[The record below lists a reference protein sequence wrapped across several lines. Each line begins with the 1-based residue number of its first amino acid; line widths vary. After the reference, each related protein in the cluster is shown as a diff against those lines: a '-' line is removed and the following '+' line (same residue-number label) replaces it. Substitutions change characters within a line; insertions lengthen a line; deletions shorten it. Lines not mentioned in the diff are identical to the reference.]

1 MRLSSFFL
9 PEIPRPA
16 AVLGLL
22 ALLATG
28 CVSRTPAPLPPLP
41 VVTVAPAP
49 VPVLPRPAPI
59 APPPPAAVVAPVPV
73 PAPVVRPPPALLAA
87 RTTAGSESEVF
98 GHTKLH
104 QVRFDIAPGEWA
116 VLQTS
121 SARGGS
127 GIKGSDYVQADG
139 RPIHI
144 GSGFG
149 GFYPWAHIDVTLD
162 GEEFKNVG
170 LRYRGNGSFSQSTG
184 FAPFRANFKL
194 KLDVFGTK
202 GSWEGEKSLNLNAGV
217 VDTSN
222 VREAAAFALFRR
234 AGVPAPRTAYAQ
246 VTFNVPG
253 LYKDVPGGYVYTLI
267 ENVGGRFLKNALPPG
282 DGLLMKPEGTQGGI
296 QVQGSG
302 TWAAY
307 AGVFYPDREATPHE
321 RQRIMEFCQ
330 LISQTDVAL
339 FRAKVGT
346 YLDVEEFLRFIA
358 INAFIQ
364 NGDSYLRGG
373 HNYYFYLD
381 SRDDKFRF
389 IPWDQDLSM
398 GSGNSFG
405 LSLDFLTPWTGNQP
419 LIYWLL
425 DDPVVNARYRAILA
439 ELSATVLSRPELAR
453 LMDELEGVA
462 GRHGYSPRAFLDSR
476 AQQLERAVAG
486 WNTPR
491 EPTPATP

>member
-1 MRLSSFFL
+1 MLFRS
-9 PEIPRPA
+9 
-16 AVLGLL
+16 
-22 ALLATG
+22 
-28 CVSRTPAPLPPLP
+28 
-41 VVTVAPAP
+41 
-49 VPVLPRPAPI
+49 
-59 APPPPAAVVAPVPV
+59 
-73 PAPVVRPPPALLAA
+73 
-87 RTTAGSESEVF
+87 
-98 GHTKLH
+98 HTNLH
-104 QVRFDIAPGEWA
+104 QLRFEIAAGEWA

-121 SARGGS
+121 SARGGG

-149 GFYPWAHIDVTLD
+149 GFFPWAHIDATLD

-170 LRYRGNGSFSQSTG
+170 LRYRGNGSFSNSSG
-184 FAPFRANFKL
+184 YAPFRANFKL

-234 AGVPAPRTAYAQ
+234 AGVPAPRTAYVQ

-253 LYKDVPGGYVYTLI
+253 LYKETSAGYVYTLI

-282 DGLLMKPEGTQGGI
+282 DGLLMKPEGTSGGI
-296 QVQGSG
+296 QMQGNGS
-302 TWAAY
+302 WASY
-307 AGVFYPDREATPHE
+307 ASVFYPDREATPHE

-339 FRAKVGT
+339 FRSKVGT
-346 YLDVEEFLRFIA
+346 YLDVDEFLRFIA

-381 SRDDKFRF
+381 SKDDKFRF
-389 IPWDQDLSM
+389 IPWDQDISM
-398 GSGNSFG
+398 GSGSGMFG
-405 LSLDFLTPWTGNQP
+405 GADFMNPWSGNQP
-419 LIYWLL
+419 LIYWLF
-425 DDPVVNARYRAILA
+425 DDPAVNARYRAILA
-439 ELSATVLSRPELAR
+439 ELSATVLSRAELTK
-453 LMDELEGVA
+453 LVDELEGVA
-462 GRHGYSPRAFLDSR
+462 GRHGYSPRSFLESR
-476 AQQLERAVAG
+476 AAQLERLVAS
-486 WNTPR
+486 WNP
-491 EPTPATP
+491 PKNPAP